1 MLYVLSAGVII
12 VHFKR
17 EKTDSFTHI
26 VSVILIQVLVFKFQ
40 VSSFFDTLRL
50 HTSKYEVKIWQHK

>member
-12 VHFKR
+12 VHFERK
-17 EKTDSFTHI
+17 KTDSFTHI

-40 VSSFFDTLRL
+40 VYLIHSGYTNI
-50 HTSKYEVKIWQHK
+50 TT